1 MLGILAIS
9 LTLLAAWILVAGLG
23 IFLAFQAGVGW
34 FQDLELDWG
43 IILAS
48 AAIAVPAFVL
58 AAALLAALGAMV
70 TTAQEGQS
78 LSMILVILHL
88 TPLWI
93 SWGFLTH
100 PNSPLAVTLS
110 ILPFTSLMTVAM
122 RNLFSA
128 VPAWQ
133 VAASVCIQ
141 VPLALGAIWLAGR
154 AFRLGMLRYGQR
166 LTWRSLLPERKK
178 AG

>member
-1 MLGILAIS
+1 
-9 LTLLAAWILVAGLG
+9 
-23 IFLAFQAGVGW
+23 VGW

-48 AAIAVPAFVL
+48 AVIAVPAFVL

-70 TTAQEGQS
+70 TTVQEGQS
-78 LSMILVILHL
+78 LSVILVILHMA
-88 TPLWI
+88 PLYI
-93 SWGFLTH
+93 IWGFLTH
-100 PNSPLAVTLS
+100 PNSPLAVGMSL
-110 ILPFTSLMTVAM
+110 LPFTSLMTVAM

-141 VPLALGAIWLAGR
+141 IPFALGAIWLAGR

-166 LTWRSLLPERKK
+166 LSWRSLLPSRR
-178 AG
+178 